1 MTADNPRPS
10 NVFSLAQRLLNPVL
24 RHWPW
29 VALAVCLA
37 VLAAAHAFETFG
49 RLAPC
54 ELCLKARGVYWA
66 AAAVAGVLGVLRLT
80 PLKPS
85 PWANLLLAA
94 IFVGGAALGVYH
106 SGVEW
111 HFWPGP
117 KSCTGGN
124 VQVSL
129 ADMTRLLHGGPV
141 AAPACDKASWRLF
154 GLSMAGWNVL
164 ISLKLAVYSVLAAQ
178 MAKPEARP

>member
-1 MTADNPRPS
+1 MTAGHPRSERASSP
-10 NVFSLAQRLLNPVL
+10 VRGAAALVL

-29 VALAVCLA
+29 AALSACLA

-49 RLAPC
+49 RIAPC

-66 AAAVAGVLGVLRLT
+66 AAAAAGVLGVLRLT
-80 PLKPS
+80 PLKP
-85 PWANLLLAA
+85 PAWALLPLAA
-94 IFVGGAALGVYH
+94 IFVGGAALGAYH

-141 AAPACDKASWRLF
+141 AAPACDKASWRFL

-164 ISLKLAVYSVLAAQ
+164 ISLTLAACSVLAAR
-178 MAKPEARP
+178 AAPTEARR

>member
-1 MTADNPRPS
+1 MMTADTSRS
-10 NVFSLAQRLLNPVL
+10 ASVFSVVPGILKPVL
-24 RHWPW
+24 RWWPW
-29 VALAVCLA
+29 AALAACLA

-66 AAAVAGVLGVLRLT
+66 AAAVAGVIGVLRLT
-80 PLKPS
+80 PLTPP

-94 IFVGGAALGVYH
+94 IFIGGAALGVYH

-117 KSCTGGN
+117 KSC
-124 VQVSL
+124 
-129 ADMTRLLHGGPV
+129 R
-141 AAPACDKASWRLF
+141 AAMSRSAWPT
-154 GLSMAGWNVL
+154 
-164 ISLKLAVYSVLAAQ
+164 
-178 MAKPEARP
+178 

>member
-1 MTADNPRPS
+1 
-10 NVFSLAQRLLNPVL
+10 VNPVL

-29 VALAVCLA
+29 VALVSCL
-37 VLAAAHAFETFG
+37 LLLGAAHAFETFG

-54 ELCLKARGVYWA
+54 ELCLKARSIYWA
-66 AAAVAGVLGVLRLT
+66 AAAVALVLGVLRLT
-80 PLKPS
+80 PLKPPVWS
-85 PWANLLLAA
+85 TLLLAA
-94 IFVGGAALGVYH
+94 IFVGGAALGAYH

-129 ADMTRLLHGGPV
+129 ADMSRLLNGGPV
-141 AAPACDKASWRLF
+141 AAPACDKAAWRFL

-164 ISLKLAVYSVLAAQ
+164 ISLKLAVLSALAARI
-178 MAKPEARP
+178 ATPETRS